1 MSKTIAINAGSSSL
15 KWQLYQMPNEEVIAK
30 GIVERIGLKDSIFT
44 IKYGEGQ
51 KYEVIV
57 DIDNHEVAVKMLLD
71 QLIDLNILG
80 SYDEI
85 TGVGHRVIEDLK
97 IITCHLGNGASIT
110 AVDGGKSVDTSMGFT
125 PLAGVT
131 MGTRSGDVDASLLP
145 YLMTKLGLTDVQD
158 MVDILNKKSG
168 LLGLTNG
175 LSSDMRDIQ
184 SNLDKPEVQTAYN
197 IFIDRIRKYI
207 GSYVTVM
214 NGVDAIVFTAGI
226 GENAVGVRKD
236 IIDGMTWFG
245 CEIDDDKNNVHGEE
259 AVISTDDSKIKLL
272 LVPTDEELMIA
283 RDVERLK

>member
-1 MSKTIAINAGSSSL
+1 
-15 KWQLYQMPNEEVIAK
+15 
-30 GIVERIGLKDSIFT
+30 
-44 IKYGEGQ
+44 
-51 KYEVIV
+51 
-57 DIDNHEVAVKMLLD
+57 
-71 QLIDLNILG
+71 
-80 SYDEI
+80 
-85 TGVGHRVIEDLK
+85 
-97 IITCHLGNGASIT
+97 
-110 AVDGGKSVDTSMGFT
+110 MGFT

-184 SNLDKPEVQTAYN
+184 SNLDKHEVQTAYN
-197 IFIDRIRKYI
+197 IFIDRI
-207 GSYVTVM
+207 
-214 NGVDAIVFTAGI
+214 
-226 GENAVGVRKD
+226 RKD